1 MFFLEVNLE
10 VLAKLNKRVTNQ
22 LKNTDPIIS
31 TMRNILFTDIQRNFT
46 EQHSPEGKPWIQSKA
61 ALEENRQTLVD
72 SRELK
77 DGLQVIKILN
87 QITVKAS
94 DKAKEYAPKH
104 QFGNA
109 VIRLSNGEDFILPQR
124 KFAGLS
130 EEGHNLI
137 KKIILERTFSNG

>member
-10 VLAKLNKRVTNQ
+10 VLAKLNNRVKSQ
-22 LKNTDPIIS
+22 LKNTDPIVS

-46 EQHSPEGKPWIQSKA
+46 EQHSPEGKPWIQSKS
-61 ALEENRQTLVD
+61 ALEENRLTLVD
-72 SRELK
+72 TRELK
-77 DGLQVIKILN
+77 DGLKVIKILN
-87 QITVKAS
+87 QIIVKAS
-94 DKAKEYAPKH
+94 DKSKEYAPKH
-104 QFGNA
+104 QFGG
-109 VIRLSNGEDFILPQR
+109 VIRLNNGEDFKLPQR